1 MAILLLY
8 ITPVLDEKYIF
19 GGGFAM
25 EDKKD
30 NGKLMA
36 ETEAYLARV
45 KKTVSASKALIEQA
59 KLRIAET
66 DRLLEEQGLTREQV
80 MAMRFTPEQKQRV
93 NEELKRRGLPPI
105 DMDELPVDDARL
117 TGEGRAAE
125 PNMEAEDVKPDLENR
140 KRKFNVM
147 MSNIKL

>member
-1 MAILLLY
+1 
-8 ITPVLDEKYIF
+8 
-19 GGGFAM
+19 
-25 EDKKD
+25 
-30 NGKLMA
+30 
-36 ETEAYLARV
+36 
-45 KKTVSASKALIEQA
+45 
-59 KLRIAET
+59 
-66 DRLLEEQGLTREQV
+66 
-80 MAMRFTPEQKQRV
+80 MRFTPEQKQRV

-105 DMDELPVDDARL
+105 DMDEIPVEDARL

>member
-1 MAILLLY
+1 M
-8 ITPVLDEKYIF
+8 DEKNRKSKS
-19 GGGFAM
+19 M
-25 EDKKD
+25 E
-30 NGKLMA
+30 
-36 ETEAYLARV
+36 ETEAYLARI
-45 KKTVSASKALIEQA
+45 KKTVADSRALIQQA
-59 KLRIAET
+59 ELRIAET

-93 NEELKRRGLPPI
+93 NEELKRRGLPPV
-105 DMDELPVDDARL
+105 DMEELPIEDARL

>member
-1 MAILLLY
+1 M
-8 ITPVLDEKYIF
+8 DENKKKSKS
-19 GGGFAM
+19 M
-25 EDKKD
+25 ED
-30 NGKLMA
+30 
-36 ETEAYLARV
+36 TEAYLARIR
-45 KKTVSASKALIEQA
+45 KTVSASKALIEQA

-105 DMDELPVDDARL
+105 DMDELPVEDARL